1 MDNKNEKKVDNLIN
15 LVENHTRTER
25 HLEQYSHIG
34 NSKYKDMAREKQEV
48 REAQIDS
55 LKDQLVNQHSKMSP
69 EDHFHN
75 LQENYQKTRN
85 YLENNY
91 DNMSNEQIHNM
102 IEKQFNQKRQ
112 MEQLQE
118 SLEPKIDESGKYT
131 L

>member
-1 MDNKNEKKVDNLIN
+1 MDEKKERKIENLID

-34 NSKYKDMAREKQEV
+34 DPKFKDMAREKQAV

-55 LKDQLVNQHSKMSP
+55 LKDQLTNEHPKISTEQHF
-69 EDHFHN
+69 EN
-75 LQENYQKTRN
+75 LKDNYEKSIN

-91 DNMSNEQIHNM
+91 RNMSQEQIDNMIQ
-102 IEKQFNQKRQ
+102 KQFNQEKQIEQ
-112 MEQLQE
+112 MTQAEQ
-118 SLEPKIDESGKYT
+118 KVDESGKYT

>member
-1 MDNKNEKKVDNLIN
+1 MDDKKERKIENLID

-34 NSKYKDMAREKQEV
+34 DPKFKDMAREKQAV

-55 LKDQLVNQHSKMSP
+55 LKDQLTNEHPRISTEQHF
-69 EDHFHN
+69 EN
-75 LQENYQKTRN
+75 LKDNYEKSIN

-91 DNMSNEQIHNM
+91 KNMSQEQIDNMIQ
-102 IEKQFNQKRQ
+102 KQFNQEKQIEQ
-112 MEQLQE
+112 MTQAEQ
-118 SLEPKIDESGKYT
+118 KIDESGKYT

>member
-1 MDNKNEKKVDNLIN
+1 MDEKKERKVENLID

-34 NSKYKDMAREKQEV
+34 NPKYKEMAREKQAI

-55 LKDQLVNQHSKMSP
+55 LKDQLTNEHPRIST
-69 EDHFHN
+69 EEHFEN
-75 LQENYQKTRN
+75 LKDNYEKSIN

-91 DNMSNEQIHNM
+91 RNMSQEQIDNMIQRQANQERQIEQM
-102 IEKQFNQKRQ
+102 QQA
-112 MEQLQE
+112 EQ
-118 SLEPKIDESGKYT
+118 KIDESGKYT

>member
-1 MDNKNEKKVDNLIN
+1 MDDKKERKVENLID

-34 NSKYKDMAREKQEV
+34 DPKFKDMAREKQAV

-55 LKDQLVNQHSKMSP
+55 LKDQLTNEHPRISTEQHF
-69 EDHFHN
+69 EN
-75 LQENYQKTRN
+75 LKDNYEKSIN

-91 DNMSNEQIHNM
+91 RNMSQEQIDNMIQ
-102 IEKQFNQKRQ
+102 KQFNQEKQIEQ
-112 MEQLQE
+112 MTQAEQ
-118 SLEPKIDESGKYT
+118 KIDESGKYT